1 VTRIWLLFRVCMQNG
16 ARTSYSHPIDL
27 DFLYV
32 ASMSIKEGWKYRGFL
47 YELFYLA
54 PRELLMNEAPLLS

>member
-1 VTRIWLLFRVCMQNG
+1 MQNG